1 MPQPDSPAAPAA
13 PRARITALNWGLY
26 LMIVLIG
33 FMGFYILYPLAL
45 ILINSFNVATIG
57 EPTRWGFGA
66 WIEAFTEYGAGEAL
80 WNTIHLTVVRQA
92 IVFPLG
98 VFLAWILSRTNIPFA
113 RGFEFLFWIS
123 FMLPSVASTYGWML
137 LLDPDFGL
145 VNTWFDDLLGV
156 MPFDIYSFWGIVW
169 VHTVAGLDTKVMLLT
184 PAFRRMDAAMEE
196 ASLLCGAGTLR
207 TMFRVTLPV
216 MTPILVVVLLLSLVR
231 LFESFETELL
241 LGTPWGFFVYS
252 TMIVDLAQQ
261 DPPLTN
267 QAAALGSIILVF
279 LAVFIPLQRKLI
291 GARQFTTVTSHFK
304 AKLIDMGPWKY
315 LVAASMGLI
324 CFLAVGVPI
333 LSALGG
339 SLMVRF
345 GFFDLPQTWTLEYW
359 RVALNDP
366 RLMLALQNTLIIAVV
381 SAVVGPILF
390 LFSLIAYIIV
400 RTRLPGRSVL
410 DSICWLPSAV
420 PGVLAGLGL
429 LWMFLGTPFFR
440 PLYGTLFLLII
451 ASMMGGITL
460 ATQVLKA
467 NFIQLGK
474 ELEEASLTS
483 GAGFW
488 GTYFRIVLP
497 LMGQTMALIAVLKF
511 LFAARTASS
520 VILLATS
527 RDPHPRAPGPGPD
540 RRRLPGTGQHH
551 RAVHRTAHHRRGPGG
566 AVVRVKGGDPR
577 GVALADKTGPSQ
589 TTAADAEVALV

>member
-1 MPQPDSPAAPAA
+1 MPEPDSAAASAA
-13 PRARITALNWGLY
+13 PRARITPLNWGLF

-45 ILINSFNVATIG
+45 ILINSFNIATIG
-57 EPTRWGFGA
+57 EPTRWGLGA
-66 WIEAFTEYGAGEAL
+66 WKEAFTEYGVREAL
-80 WNTIHLTVVRQA
+80 WNTINLTLVRQA
-92 IVFPLG
+92 IVFPAG
-98 VFLAWILSRTNIPFA
+98 IFLAWILSRTNTPFS

-123 FMLPSVASTYGWML
+123 FMLPSVATTYGWML
-137 LLDPDFGL
+137 LLDPDYGL
-145 VNTWFDDLLGV
+145 VNTWFDSFLGV
-156 MPFDIYSFWGIVW
+156 MPFDIYSFWGIIW
-169 VHTVAGLDTKVMLLT
+169 VHTIGGLDTKVMLLT

-252 TMIVDLAQQ
+252 TMIVDLAKQ

-279 LAVFIPLQRKLI
+279 LAVFIPLQRKII
-291 GARQFTTVTSHFK
+291 GSRQYTTVTSHFK
-304 AKLIDMGPWKY
+304 PRLIDLRRWKY
-315 LVAASMGLI
+315 LVAGGMGLI

-333 LSALGG
+333 LSTLGG

-359 RVALNDP
+359 RVAFSDP
-366 RLMLALQNTLIIAVV
+366 RLMLALKNTLIIAVV
-381 SAVVGPILF
+381 SAVVGPI

-400 RTRLPGRSVL
+400 RTRLPGRSIL

-420 PGVLAGLGL
+420 PGVLAGLGF

-440 PLYGTLFLLII
+440 PLYGSLFLLII

-488 GTYFRIVLP
+488 STYFRIVLP
-497 LMGQTMALIAVLKF
+497 LMAQTMVLIGVLKF

-527 RDPHPRAPGPGPD
+527 E
-540 RRRLPGTGQHH
+540 T
-551 RAVHRTAHHRRGPGG
+551 RTLALLALDQISGG
-566 AVVRVKGGDPR
+566 YREAASITVLFIVVLTT
-577 GVALADKTGPSQ
+577 GVAL
-589 TTAADAEVALV
+589 VARSFGLKVGIQGT

>member
-1 MPQPDSPAAPAA
+1 MPEPDSAAALAA
-13 PRARITALNWGLY
+13 PRARITPLNWGLF

-45 ILINSFNVATIG
+45 ILINSFNIATIG
-57 EPTRWGFGA
+57 EPTRWGLGA
-66 WIEAFTEYGAGEAL
+66 WKEAFTEYGVREAL
-80 WNTIHLTVVRQA
+80 WNTINLTLVRQA
-92 IVFPLG
+92 IVFPAG
-98 VFLAWILSRTNIPFA
+98 IFLAWILSRTNTPFS

-123 FMLPSVASTYGWML
+123 FMLPSVATTYGWML
-137 LLDPDFGL
+137 LLDPDYGL
-145 VNTWFDDLLGV
+145 VNTWFDSFLGV
-156 MPFDIYSFWGIVW
+156 MPFDIYSFWGIIW
-169 VHTVAGLDTKVMLLT
+169 VHTIGGLDTKVMLLT

-252 TMIVDLAQQ
+252 TMIVDLAKQ

-279 LAVFIPLQRKLI
+279 LAVFIPLQRKII
-291 GARQFTTVTSHFK
+291 GSRQYTTVTSHFK
-304 AKLIDMGPWKY
+304 PRLIDLRRWKY
-315 LVAASMGLI
+315 LVAGGMGLI

-333 LSALGG
+333 LSTLGG

-359 RVALNDP
+359 RVAFSDP
-366 RLMLALQNTLIIAVV
+366 RLMLALKNTLIIAVV
-381 SAVVGPILF
+381 SAVVGPI

-400 RTRLPGRSVL
+400 RTRLPGRSIL

-420 PGVLAGLGL
+420 PGVLAGLGF

-440 PLYGTLFLLII
+440 PLYGSLFLLII

-497 LMGQTMALIAVLKF
+497 LMAQTMVLIGVLKF

-527 RDPHPRAPGPGPD
+527 E
-540 RRRLPGTGQHH
+540 T
-551 RAVHRTAHHRRGPGG
+551 RTLALLALDQISGG
-566 AVVRVKGGDPR
+566 YREAASITVLFIVVLTT
-577 GVALADKTGPSQ
+577 GVAL
-589 TTAADAEVALV
+589 VARSFGLKVGIQGT

>member
-1 MPQPDSPAAPAA
+1 MPEPDSAAASAA
-13 PRARITALNWGLY
+13 PRARITPLNWGLF

-45 ILINSFNVATIG
+45 ILINSFNIATIG
-57 EPTRWGFGA
+57 EPTRWGLGA
-66 WIEAFTEYGAGEAL
+66 WKEAFTEYGIREAL
-80 WNTIHLTVVRQA
+80 WNTINLTLVRQA
-92 IVFPLG
+92 IVFPAG
-98 VFLAWILSRTNIPFA
+98 IFLAWLLSRTNTPFA

-123 FMLPSVASTYGWML
+123 FMLPSVATTYGWML
-137 LLDPDFGL
+137 LLDPDYGL
-145 VNTWFDDLLGV
+145 VNTWFDNFLGV
-156 MPFDIYSFWGIVW
+156 MPFDIYSFWGIIW
-169 VHTVAGLDTKVMLLT
+169 VHTIGGLDTKVMLLT

-252 TMIVDLAQQ
+252 TMIVDLAKQ

-279 LAVFIPLQRKLI
+279 LAVFIPLQRKII
-291 GARQFTTVTSHFK
+291 GSRQYTTVTSHFK
-304 AKLIDMGPWKY
+304 PRLIDLRRWKY
-315 LVAASMGLI
+315 LVAGGMGLI

-333 LSALGG
+333 LSTLGG

-359 RVALNDP
+359 RVAFSDP
-366 RLMLALQNTLIIAVV
+366 RLMLALKNTLIIAVV
-381 SAVVGPILF
+381 SAVVGPI

-400 RTRLPGRSVL
+400 RTRLPGRSIL

-420 PGVLAGLGL
+420 PGVLAGLGF

-440 PLYGTLFLLII
+440 PLYGSLFLLII

-488 GTYFRIVLP
+488 STYFRIVLP
-497 LMGQTMALIAVLKF
+497 LMAQTMVLIGVLKF

-527 RDPHPRAPGPGPD
+527 E
-540 RRRLPGTGQHH
+540 T
-551 RAVHRTAHHRRGPGG
+551 RTLALLALDQISGG
-566 AVVRVKGGDPR
+566 YREAASITVLFIVVLTT
-577 GVALADKTGPSQ
+577 GVAL
-589 TTAADAEVALV
+589 VARSFGLKVGIQGT

>member
-1 MPQPDSPAAPAA
+1 MPEPDSAAGNAA
-13 PRARITALNWGLY
+13 PRARITPLNWGLF

-45 ILINSFNVATIG
+45 ILINSFNIATIG
-57 EPTRWGFGA
+57 EPTRWGLGA
-66 WIEAFTEYGAGEAL
+66 WKEAFTEYGVREAL
-80 WNTIHLTVVRQA
+80 WNTINLTLVRQA
-92 IVFPLG
+92 IVFPAG
-98 VFLAWILSRTNIPFA
+98 IFLAWILSRTNTPFA

-123 FMLPSVASTYGWML
+123 FMLPSVATTYGWML
-137 LLDPDFGL
+137 LLDPDYGL
-145 VNTWFDDLLGV
+145 VNTWFDSFLGV
-156 MPFDIYSFWGIVW
+156 MPFDIYSFWGIIW
-169 VHTVAGLDTKVMLLT
+169 VHTIGGLDTKVMLLT

-252 TMIVDLAQQ
+252 TMIVDLAKQ

-279 LAVFIPLQRKLI
+279 LAVFIPLQRKII
-291 GARQFTTVTSHFK
+291 GSRQYTTVTSHFK
-304 AKLIDMGPWKY
+304 PRLIDLGRWKY
-315 LVAASMGLI
+315 LVAGGMGLI

-333 LSALGG
+333 LSTLGG

-359 RVALNDP
+359 RVAFSDP
-366 RLMLALQNTLIIAVV
+366 RLMLALKNTLIIAVV
-381 SAVVGPILF
+381 SAVVGPI

-400 RTRLPGRSVL
+400 RTRLPGRSIL

-420 PGVLAGLGL
+420 PGVLAGLGF

-440 PLYGTLFLLII
+440 PLYGSLFLLIV

-488 GTYFRIVLP
+488 STYFRIVLP
-497 LMGQTMALIAVLKF
+497 LMAQTMVLIGVLKF

-527 RDPHPRAPGPGPD
+527 E
-540 RRRLPGTGQHH
+540 T
-551 RAVHRTAHHRRGPGG
+551 RTLALLALDQISGG
-566 AVVRVKGGDPR
+566 YREAASITVLFIVLLTT
-577 GVALADKTGPSQ
+577 GVAL
-589 TTAADAEVALV
+589 VARSFGLKVGIQGT

>member
-1 MPQPDSPAAPAA
+1 MPEPDSAAGNAA
-13 PRARITALNWGLY
+13 PRARITPLNWGLF

-45 ILINSFNVATIG
+45 ILINSFNIATIG
-57 EPTRWGFGA
+57 EPTRWGLGA
-66 WIEAFTEYGAGEAL
+66 WKEAFTEYGVREAL
-80 WNTIHLTVVRQA
+80 WNTINLTLVRQA
-92 IVFPLG
+92 IVFPAG
-98 VFLAWILSRTNIPFA
+98 IFLAWLLSRTNTPFA
-113 RGFEFLFWIS
+113 HGFEFLFWIS
-123 FMLPSVASTYGWML
+123 FMLPSVATTYGWML
-137 LLDPDFGL
+137 LLDPDYGL
-145 VNTWFDDLLGV
+145 VNTWFDNFLGV
-156 MPFDIYSFWGIVW
+156 MPFDIYSFWGIIW
-169 VHTVAGLDTKVMLLT
+169 VHTISGLDTKVMLLT

-252 TMIVDLAQQ
+252 TMIVDLAKQ

-279 LAVFIPLQRKLI
+279 LAVFIPLQRKII
-291 GARQFTTVTSHFK
+291 GSRQYTTVTSHFK
-304 AKLIDMGPWKY
+304 PRLIDLRRWKY
-315 LVAASMGLI
+315 LVAGGMGLI

-359 RVALNDP
+359 RVAFSDP
-366 RLMLALQNTLIIAVV
+366 RLMLALKNTLIIAVV
-381 SAVVGPILF
+381 SAVVGPI

-400 RTRLPGRSVL
+400 RTRLPGRSIL

-440 PLYGTLFLLII
+440 PLYGSLFLLII

-488 GTYFRIVLP
+488 STYFRIVLP
-497 LMGQTMALIAVLKF
+497 LMAQTMVLIGVLKF

-527 RDPHPRAPGPGPD
+527 E
-540 RRRLPGTGQHH
+540 T
-551 RAVHRTAHHRRGPGG
+551 RTLALLALDQISGG
-566 AVVRVKGGDPR
+566 YREAASITVLFIVVLTT
-577 GVALADKTGPSQ
+577 GVAL
-589 TTAADAEVALV
+589 VARSFGLKVGIQGT

>member
-1 MPQPDSPAAPAA
+1 MPEPDSAAGNAA
-13 PRARITALNWGLY
+13 PRARITPLNWGLF

-45 ILINSFNVATIG
+45 ILINSFNIATIG
-57 EPTRWGFGA
+57 EPTRWGLGA
-66 WIEAFTEYGAGEAL
+66 WKEAFTEYGVREAL
-80 WNTIHLTVVRQA
+80 WNTINLTLVRQA
-92 IVFPLG
+92 IVFPAG
-98 VFLAWILSRTNIPFA
+98 IFLAWILSRTNTPFS

-123 FMLPSVASTYGWML
+123 FMLPSVATTYGWML
-137 LLDPDFGL
+137 LLDPDYGL
-145 VNTWFDDLLGV
+145 VNTWFDSFLGV
-156 MPFDIYSFWGIVW
+156 MPFDIYSFWGIIW
-169 VHTVAGLDTKVMLLT
+169 VHTIGGLDTKVMLLT

-252 TMIVDLAQQ
+252 TMIVDLAKQ

-279 LAVFIPLQRKLI
+279 LAVFIPLQRKII
-291 GARQFTTVTSHFK
+291 GSRQYTTVTSHFK
-304 AKLIDMGPWKY
+304 PRLIDLRRWKY
-315 LVAASMGLI
+315 LVAGGMGLI

-333 LSALGG
+333 LSTLGG

-359 RVALNDP
+359 RVAFSDP
-366 RLMLALQNTLIIAVV
+366 RLMLALKNTLIIAVV
-381 SAVVGPILF
+381 SAVVGPI

-400 RTRLPGRSVL
+400 RTRLPGRSIL

-420 PGVLAGLGL
+420 PGVLGGLGL

-440 PLYGTLFLLII
+440 PLYGSLFLLIV

-497 LMGQTMALIAVLKF
+497 LMAQTMVLIGVLKF

-527 RDPHPRAPGPGPD
+527 E
-540 RRRLPGTGQHH
+540 T
-551 RAVHRTAHHRRGPGG
+551 RTLALLALDQISGG
-566 AVVRVKGGDPR
+566 YREAASITVLFIVLLTT
-577 GVALADKTGPSQ
+577 GVAL
-589 TTAADAEVALV
+589 VARSFGLKVGIQGT